1 MAYMHARAETALD
14 HLDRGVVI
22 FAAGGVMFNAFAA
35 SVAGV
40 LLTALAAAV
49 YGLARNR
56 VANADDFE
64 LAGALPT
71 PPGIDL
77 DRLTLVCAWL
87 GNWRLLYGL
96 LEDMADPQIGGS
108 AETARRHLRETLL
121 PAILTRLRERIVSL
135 FRTERPL

>member
-1 MAYMHARAETALD
+1 MTHMRAKTALD

-22 FAAGGVMFNAFAA
+22 FAAGGEVFNALAA

-40 LLTALAAAV
+40 LLTALAATV

-56 VANADDFE
+56 IANAEDFE
-64 LAGALPT
+64 LAGTLPA

-77 DRLTLVCAWL
+77 ERLIVVCAWL
-87 GNWRLLYGL
+87 GNWRLLCGL
-96 LEDMADPQIGGS
+96 LEDMDDPEIGGAS
-108 AETARRHLRETLL
+108 ETARRHLRETLL
-121 PAILTRLRERIVSL
+121 PALLTRLREKIVSL

>member
-1 MAYMHARAETALD
+1 MTHTRAATALG

-22 FAAGGVMFNAFAA
+22 FAAGGVVFNALAA

-56 VANADDFE
+56 IANADDFE
-64 LAGALPT
+64 LAGALPA

-96 LEDMADPQIGGS
+96 LEDMIDPEVGGS
-108 AETARRHLRETLL
+108 AETARRHLRESLL
-121 PAILTRLRERIVSL
+121 PALLTHLREKVVAL
-135 FRTERPL
+135 FQTDHPL